1 MAPTGIPRIDDLFT
15 GGSAAAIVK
24 DDADKDAV
32 GVVQDLLSA
41 QGFTG
46 LPGLLD
52 SSRGKFGPKTTDSV
66 STFQQTCGLPVT
78 GAVDHTTLQQLAS
91 KPATKPSASQG
102 YLCLTL
108 DILFQGMTR
117 LVSLTS
123 QFEGAGLFA
132 ALNRNTDRA
141 GLSFGLIQWA
151 QKPGRLHEL
160 LAGFQRQQPALFVT
174 ILGGGDAAL
183 AQGLLDHTAK
193 PKGGVDDQ
201 GKTTDPRFDLVQ
213 EPWVTRFRNAALDK
227 TLQRVQLDL
236 ASEAFTTTVR
246 QVQGYAADIRSER
259 AMAFMLDLANQHGD
273 SGAKSI
279 YNAVEKP
286 GISEADLL
294 TAMEAESV
302 ARVQK
307 QFGPGSIVESTR
319 NRREAFRTTPLLSD
333 QPFQM

>member
-15 GGSAAAIVK
+15 GGSAAAIAK
-24 DDADKDAV
+24 DDADTAAV

-78 GAVDHTTLQQLAS
+78 GTVDHPTLQQLAS
-91 KPATKPSASQG
+91 RRASKPSASQG

-108 DILFQGMTR
+108 DVLFQGMTR
-117 LVSLTS
+117 LVGLTS

-132 ALNRNTDRA
+132 ALNKNTDRA

-151 QKPGRLHEL
+151 QKPKRLHEI
-160 LAGFQRQQPALFVT
+160 LAGFQSRQPDLFVS
-174 ILGGGDAAL
+174 IFGQGDAAL

-193 PKGGVDDQ
+193 TNGGVDEQ
-201 GKTTDPRFDLVQ
+201 GKTTDPRFNLVQ
-213 EPWVTRFRNAALDK
+213 DPWLSCFRHAALDP
-227 TLQRVQLDL
+227 TLQRVQLDV
-236 ASEAFTTTVR
+236 ASAAFDSTVC
-246 QVQGYAADIRSER
+246 QVRGYAPGIRSER
-259 AMAFMLDLANQHGD
+259 GIAFMLDLANQHGD
-273 SGAKSI
+273 GGAKSI
-279 YNAVEKP
+279 YTTVAKP
-286 GISEADLL
+286 GMSEAELMKS
-294 TAMEAESV
+294 MEAESV
-302 ARVQK
+302 ARVQR
-307 QFGPGSIVESTR
+307 QFGPGSIVDSTR

-333 QPFQM
+333 QPFQG

>member
-1 MAPTGIPRIDDLFT
+1 MAPTGISRIDDLFT
-15 GGSAAAIVK
+15 GGSAAAVAPN
-24 DDADKDAV
+24 DTDTAAV

-78 GAVDHTTLQQLAS
+78 GAVDHPTLQQLAT

-117 LVSLTS
+117 LVGLTS
-123 QFEGAGLFA
+123 QFEGAGQFA
-132 ALNRNTDRA
+132 ALNKNTDRA

-151 QKPGRLHEL
+151 QKPKRLHEI
-160 LAGFQRQQPALFVT
+160 LAGFQSKQPDLFVE
-174 ILGGGDAAL
+174 IFGGGDKSL

-193 PKGGVDDQ
+193 PNGGVDSQ
-201 GKTTDPRFDLVQ
+201 GKTTDSRFELIQ
-213 EPWVTRFRNAALDK
+213 EPWVSRFRQAALDPA
-227 TLQRVQLDL
+227 LQRVQLDV
-236 ASEAFTTTVR
+236 ASTAFNSTVH
-246 QVQGYAADIRSER
+246 QVRGYAPDVRSER
-259 AMAFMLDLANQHGD
+259 GIAFMLDLANQHGD
-273 SGAKSI
+273 GGAKSI
-279 YNAVEKP
+279 YTTVAKP
-286 GISEADLL
+286 GMSEADLMKS
-294 TAMEAESV
+294 MEAESV

-307 QFGPGSIVESTR
+307 QFGPGSIVDSTR

-333 QPFQM
+333 QLFQA